1 MFPRAWMHRGMWFW
15 PKNATKE
22 IWFARLTFYFDN
34 SSGSRTIQK
43 KKKKKKELLRG
54 EVCVLHLCVQII
66 KTIVIRYES
75 V

>member
-43 KKKKKKELLRG
+43 KKKKKKKKKKN
-54 EVCVLHLCVQII
+54 C
-66 KTIVIRYES
+66 YEEKCAFYIS
-75 V
+75 AFK